1 MVASK
6 CVSKLALVFMCC
18 IASFGCQPAEPD
30 VWEDR
35 LAPLA
40 TVNGDVITVGTFL
53 DSYITYLVRS
63 GANDTPLNR
72 YQHLESL
79 VDAYLMGQ
87 EAERLGFEQDSS
99 YLAFTERLTK
109 KYVGGRFFETELI
122 EELDPLTEAEVRTG
136 FMRYKTQVAVRH
148 LFFQSEQQAALYY
161 QRLEE
166 GEDFLMLANE
176 LYGTQQFDSLAGW
189 LGPIKY
195 LTMDDAFAEA
205 AWALDMMEYSAPVA
219 SRYGYHIVRV
229 EDRIRTPII
238 TEDEFQAK
246 RSGISNEL
254 HQRKRRLEGNA
265 WVQTFMSD
273 LEYTTNTAA
282 IAQLADRIQT
292 MRATAPEAPAASPVL
307 RYGEEERLDADA
319 LSNGLSPETPLVEY
333 TWQGEPGV
341 FTAGDYY
348 KWLNDLSLNEASNR
362 TAASVGRALRNE
374 ILAQEGLE
382 ADLDRDP
389 KVQDVL
395 SHQQNLYKAQLL
407 RSALRGSEAEP
418 PSEDMLRRRFEDA
431 GMNRLTRF
439 GATYWL
445 FPAADVEAARAIR
458 DDLQTGTL
466 EPQQVPRGRRVVE
479 SAFDE
484 EDPWRRNVQMAPVD
498 IPVVARIGEAWY
510 VLLVKAREEDR
521 VEFEEKRDEL
531 AALIQPL
538 MGQYRMVQKLQEE
551 AAVTLDTT
559 AFEAL
564 MDVFDDAPAAE

>member
-1 MVASK
+1 MRGRMLALAFLCSMVA
-6 CVSKLALVFMCC
+6 
-18 IASFGCQPAEPD
+18 FGCQQAEKD

-79 VDAYLMGQ
+79 VDAYLLSQ

-99 YLAFTERLTK
+99 YQAFTERLTK

-122 EELDPLTEAEVRTG
+122 EELEPLTEAEIRNG

-148 LFFQSEQQAALYY
+148 LFFQSEEQAARYH
-161 QRLEE
+161 QRLEA

-189 LGPIKY
+189 LGPISY

-205 AWALDMMEYSAPVA
+205 AWALEPMAFSAPVT
-219 SRYGYHIVRV
+219 SRYGYHIIRV

-246 RSGISNEL
+246 RSGLSNEM

-265 WVQTFMSD
+265 WVQSFMSD

-282 IAQLADRIQT
+282 IAQLAERVQT
-292 MRATAPEAPAASPVL
+292 MRDTAPDAAAASPVL

-319 LSNGLSPETPLVEY
+319 LRESLSPETPLVEY

-348 KWLNDLSLNEASNR
+348 RWLNDLSLNEASNR

-382 ADLDRDP
+382 ANLDRDP
-389 KVQDVL
+389 KVRDVL
-395 SHQQNLYKAQLL
+395 SHQQRLYKAQLL
-407 RSALRGSEAEP
+407 RAALRGSEAEP
-418 PSEDMLRRRFEDA
+418 PSEDMLRQRFEDA

-439 GATYWL
+439 GATYWI
-445 FPAADVEAARAIR
+445 FPAADVAAARAIR
-458 DDLQTGTL
+458 AELQAGTL
-466 EPQQVPRGRRVVE
+466 EPQQVPRGQRVVAE
-479 SAFDE
+479 AIAQD
-484 EDPWRRNVQMAPVD
+484 DPWRRNVQMAPVD
-498 IPVVARIGEAWY
+498 TPVVAKTGDAWY
-510 VLLVKAREEDR
+510 VLLVEARDEQR
-521 VEFEEKRDEL
+521 VPFEEKRAEL
-531 AALIQPL
+531 AALMQPL
-538 MGQYRMVQKLQEE
+538 MGQYRMVQQLQQE
-551 AAVTLDTT
+551 AEVTLDTT
-559 AFEAL
+559 SFEAL
-564 MDVFDDAPAAE
+564 MDVLSEAPAAPQ